1 MNDQEDDKKNLDNT
15 LSDSDNNNQS
25 EVDLNNQPQSEEN
38 QNQNNE
44 AESDNENQSIV
55 DSNNQTMNENKYE
68 NQETYLNEEV
78 NNQKIEEEITVE
90 TSDEIKNEEVNNQNI
105 EEKII
110 VETSDEIKN
119 EEVNNQNIEEKI
131 IVETSDEIKNEN
143 NKSSHQ
149 VIHKKEDRLHIY
161 VRQDKYKG
169 ELKSKNW
176 VGRLYIDGK
185 QKISSSGTT
194 NLDEAIQ
201 ILEKWFDDVQDES
214 ERLKN
219 ENNLTKNINQ
229 EATDTLTNNQ
239 INNQTQEQIATTSL
253 NENLQT
259 TTQEQIKNKLSNIF
273 GKIKEIKIKKPDF
286 AKNFNKSSFNK
297 SKVANYKSKLENFF
311 KSKLGKSSV
320 QGEEIIGVE
329 LSNKEIR
336 IAQVSSNKANQWVL
350 EKLHIHPVDITDDS
364 TPIDN
369 ADKFSEELMLAVQK
383 YKITS
388 PNAAIAIPVTSA
400 IIRVVTAPL
409 MKDEELNKA
418 IETNSLWEN
427 LVQLTDSLEDYSIFH
442 QVINRNEKENTM
454 DLLFVASKLTDI
466 NSYTSIIKNAGL
478 NPVIIDV
485 KCFALKSAV
494 DQVNQIANKTEDTNL
509 TAVLEFGLDENYLM
523 ILYDNNPIITD
534 IFIRGQDRKILQDSQ
549 NTEEK
554 EGLVRRYITQVKQA
568 VQDFET
574 KYEKRIRNIKVV
586 SDIKNVDEYLAS
598 FRKALM
604 NIGFNTFDP
613 TEGLKIPSQNQ
624 QILDNKLNRSY
635 LSTSVGLAFRK
646 LDVFGYYKFVTAVKN
661 INLLPDRS
669 NVMKQKK
676 MKAISGFAFKGITA
690 AVVAIYVVL
699 FGLSFWNIISYNNK
713 LKQYEAVK
721 IDHTKIIKQKKIV
734 SKEFKVINTSL
745 KLSKTLKS
753 NKELT
758 YRILAQVA
766 SSVPNRVK
774 FDQVEFNGS
783 NRLTIQ
789 GLAATDQ
796 DILKFIENLSKQKLV
811 EQASL
816 SSMRLPKSSAD
827 SATMKGFRV
836 FVKIKRST
844 I

>member
-1 MNDQEDDKKNLDNT
+1 MSDQEDDKKNLDNT
-15 LSDSDNNNQS
+15 LSDNDNNNQS

-44 AESDNENQSIV
+44 PESDNENQSIV

-68 NQETYLNEEV
+68 NQETDLNEEV
-78 NNQKIEEEITVE
+78 NNQK
-90 TSDEIKNEEVNNQNI
+90 
-105 EEKII
+105 
-110 VETSDEIKN
+110 
-119 EEVNNQNIEEKI
+119 IEEKI

-149 VIHKKEDRLHIY
+149 VIHKKEGRLHIY

-194 NLDEAIQ
+194 NLNEAIQ

-369 ADKFSEELMLAVQK
+369 ADKFSAELMLAVQK

-554 EGLVRRYITQVKQA
+554 EGLVRRYVAQVKQA
-568 VQDFET
+568 IQDFET

-690 AVVAIYVVL
+690 AVAAIYVVL

-774 FDQVEFNGS
+774 FDQVVFNGS

-816 SSMRLPKSSAD
+816 SSMRLPKSSAG

>member
-1 MNDQEDDKKNLDNT
+1 MSDQEDDKKNLDNT
-15 LSDSDNNNQS
+15 LSDNDNNNQS

-44 AESDNENQSIV
+44 TESDNKNQSIV
-55 DSNNQTMNENKYE
+55 DSSNQTMNENKYE
-68 NQETYLNEEV
+68 NQETDLNEEV
-78 NNQKIEEEITVE
+78 NNQK
-90 TSDEIKNEEVNNQNI
+90 
-105 EEKII
+105 
-110 VETSDEIKN
+110 
-119 EEVNNQNIEEKI
+119 IEEKI

-149 VIHKKEDRLHIY
+149 VIHKKEGRLHIY

-369 ADKFSEELMLAVQK
+369 ADKFSAELMLAVQK

-494 DQVNQIANKTEDTNL
+494 DQVNQIANKTEDVNL

-554 EGLVRRYITQVKQA
+554 EGLVRRYVAQVKQA
-568 VQDFET
+568 IQDFET

-713 LKQYEAVK
+713 LKQYETVK
-721 IDHTKIIKQKKIV
+721 IDHSKIIKQKKIV

-774 FDQVEFNGS
+774 FDQVVFNGS

-816 SSMRLPKSSAD
+816 SSMRLPKSSAG

>member
-25 EVDLNNQPQSEEN
+25 EVDSNNQPQSEEN
-38 QNQNNE
+38 KNQNTE
-44 AESDNENQSIV
+44 TDSDSKNQSIV
-55 DSNNQTMNENKYE
+55 DSSNQTTNEKQYE
-68 NQETYLNEEV
+68 NQQTDLSEEV
-78 NNQKIEEEITVE
+78 NNQKIEE
-90 TSDEIKNEEVNNQNI
+90 
-105 EEKII
+105 KII
-110 VETSDEIKN
+110 VETSG
-119 EEVNNQNIEEKI
+119 
-131 IVETSDEIKNEN
+131 EIKNEN

-149 VIHKKEDRLHIY
+149 VIHKKEGRLHIY

-176 VGRLYIDGK
+176 VGRLYINGK
-185 QKISSSGTT
+185 QKISSSGTA

-201 ILEKWFDDVQDES
+201 ILEKWFDDVHEES

-229 EATDTLTNNQ
+229 EATESSPTDTLSNNQ
-239 INNQTQEQIATTSL
+239 INNQAQE
-253 NENLQT
+253 QT

-286 AKNFNKSSFNK
+286 VKNLNKSSFNK

-442 QVINRNEKENTM
+442 QVINRNVKENTM

-494 DQVNQIANKTEDTNL
+494 DQVNQIANKTEDANL

-554 EGLVRRYITQVKQA
+554 EGLVRRYVTQVKQA
-568 VQDFET
+568 IQDFET

-690 AVVAIYVVL
+690 AVVAIYVAL
-699 FGLSFWNIISYNNK
+699 FGLSFWNIISYNNE

-721 IDHTKIIKQKKIV
+721 KDHIKIIKQKKIV

-774 FDQVEFNGS
+774 FDQVVFNGS
-783 NRLTIQ
+783 DRLTIQ

-796 DILKFIENLSKQKLV
+796 DILRFIENLSKQKLV

-816 SSMRLPKSSAD
+816 SSMRLPKSSAGG
-827 SATMKGFRV
+827 ATMKGFRV
-836 FVKIKRST
+836 FVKIKRSR

>member
-25 EVDLNNQPQSEEN
+25 EVDSSNQPQSEEN
-38 QNQNNE
+38 KNQNTE
-44 AESDNENQSIV
+44 TDSDSKNQSIV
-55 DSNNQTMNENKYE
+55 DSSNQTTNEKQYE
-68 NQETYLNEEV
+68 NQQTDLSEEV
-78 NNQKIEEEITVE
+78 NNQK
-90 TSDEIKNEEVNNQNI
+90 
-105 EEKII
+105 
-110 VETSDEIKN
+110 
-119 EEVNNQNIEEKI
+119 IEEKI

-149 VIHKKEDRLHIY
+149 VIHKKEGRLHIY

-176 VGRLYIDGK
+176 VGRLYINGK
-185 QKISSSGTT
+185 QKISSSGTA

-201 ILEKWFDDVQDES
+201 ILEKWFDDVHEES

-229 EATDTLTNNQ
+229 EATESSPTDTLSNNQ
-239 INNQTQEQIATTSL
+239 INNQAQE
-253 NENLQT
+253 QT

-286 AKNFNKSSFNK
+286 VKNLNKSSFNK

-442 QVINRNEKENTM
+442 QVINRNVKENTM

-494 DQVNQIANKTEDTNL
+494 DQVNQIANKTEDANL

-554 EGLVRRYITQVKQA
+554 EGLVRRYVTQVKQA
-568 VQDFET
+568 IQDFET

-690 AVVAIYVVL
+690 AVVAIYVAL
-699 FGLSFWNIISYNNK
+699 FGLSFWNIISYNNE

-721 IDHTKIIKQKKIV
+721 KDHIKIIKQKKIV

-774 FDQVEFNGS
+774 FDQVVFNGS
-783 NRLTIQ
+783 DRLTIQ

-796 DILKFIENLSKQKLV
+796 DILRFIENLSKQKLV

-816 SSMRLPKSSAD
+816 SSMRLPKSSAGG
-827 SATMKGFRV
+827 ATMKGFRV
-836 FVKIKRST
+836 FVKIKRSR

>member
-1 MNDQEDDKKNLDNT
+1 MSDQEDDKKNLDNT
-15 LSDSDNNNQS
+15 LSDNDNNNQS

-44 AESDNENQSIV
+44 PESDNENQSIV

-68 NQETYLNEEV
+68 NQETDLNEEV
-78 NNQKIEEEITVE
+78 NNQK
-90 TSDEIKNEEVNNQNI
+90 
-105 EEKII
+105 
-110 VETSDEIKN
+110 
-119 EEVNNQNIEEKI
+119 IEEKI

-149 VIHKKEDRLHIY
+149 VIHKKDGRLHIY

-239 INNQTQEQIATTSL
+239 INNQTQEQIAATSL

-369 ADKFSEELMLAVQK
+369 ADKFSAELMLAVQK

-554 EGLVRRYITQVKQA
+554 EGLVRRYVNQVKQA
-568 VQDFET
+568 IQDFET

-713 LKQYEAVK
+713 LKQYETVK
-721 IDHTKIIKQKKIV
+721 IDHSKIIKQKKIV

-774 FDQVEFNGS
+774 FDQVVFNGS

-816 SSMRLPKSSAD
+816 SSMRLPKSSAG

>member
-1 MNDQEDDKKNLDNT
+1 MSDQEEDDKKNLDNT

-44 AESDNENQSIV
+44 PESDNENQSIV

-68 NQETYLNEEV
+68 NQETDLNEEV
-78 NNQKIEEEITVE
+78 NNQK
-90 TSDEIKNEEVNNQNI
+90 
-105 EEKII
+105 
-110 VETSDEIKN
+110 
-119 EEVNNQNIEEKI
+119 IEEKI

-149 VIHKKEDRLHIY
+149 VIHKKEGRLHIY

-229 EATDTLTNNQ
+229 EATDTLANNQ

-253 NENLQT
+253 NQNLQT

-586 SDIKNVDEYLAS
+586 SDINNVDEYLAS

-690 AVVAIYVVL
+690 AVAAIYVVL

-774 FDQVEFNGS
+774 FDQVVFNGS

-816 SSMRLPKSSAD
+816 SSMRLPKSSAG

>member
-1 MNDQEDDKKNLDNT
+1 MSDQEDDKKNLDNT
-15 LSDSDNNNQS
+15 LSDNDNNNQS

-44 AESDNENQSIV
+44 PESDNENQSIV

-68 NQETYLNEEV
+68 NQETDL
-78 NNQKIEEEITVE
+78 
-90 TSDEIKNEEVNNQNI
+90 NEEVNNQNI

-149 VIHKKEDRLHIY
+149 VIHKKEGRLHIY

-774 FDQVEFNGS
+774 FDQVVFNGS

-816 SSMRLPKSSAD
+816 SSMRLPKSSAG

>member
-1 MNDQEDDKKNLDNT
+1 MNDQEDDKKNLDIT

-25 EVDLNNQPQSEEN
+25 EVDSSNQPQSEEN
-38 QNQNNE
+38 KNQNTE
-44 AESDNENQSIV
+44 TDSDSKNQSIV
-55 DSNNQTMNENKYE
+55 DSSNQTTNEKQYE
-68 NQETYLNEEV
+68 NQQTDLSEEV
-78 NNQKIEEEITVE
+78 NNQK
-90 TSDEIKNEEVNNQNI
+90 
-105 EEKII
+105 
-110 VETSDEIKN
+110 
-119 EEVNNQNIEEKI
+119 IEEKI

-149 VIHKKEDRLHIY
+149 VIHKKEGRLHIY

-176 VGRLYIDGK
+176 VGRLYINGK
-185 QKISSSGTT
+185 QKISSSGTA

-201 ILEKWFDDVQDES
+201 ILEKWFDDVHEES

-229 EATDTLTNNQ
+229 EATESSPTDTLSNNQ
-239 INNQTQEQIATTSL
+239 INNQAQE
-253 NENLQT
+253 QT

-286 AKNFNKSSFNK
+286 VKNLNKSSFNK

-442 QVINRNEKENTM
+442 QVINRNVKENTM

-494 DQVNQIANKTEDTNL
+494 DQVNQIANKTEDANL

-549 NTEEK
+549 NNEEK
-554 EGLVRRYITQVKQA
+554 EGLVRRYVTQVKQA
-568 VQDFET
+568 IQDFET

-690 AVVAIYVVL
+690 AVVAIYVAL
-699 FGLSFWNIISYNNK
+699 FGLSFWNIISYNNE

-721 IDHTKIIKQKKIV
+721 KDHIKIIKQKKIV

-774 FDQVEFNGS
+774 FDQVVFNGS
-783 NRLTIQ
+783 DRLTIQ

-796 DILKFIENLSKQKLV
+796 DILRFIENLSKQKLV

-816 SSMRLPKSSAD
+816 SSMRLPKSSAGG
-827 SATMKGFRV
+827 ATMKGFRV
-836 FVKIKRST
+836 FVKIKRSR